1 MPLSKSDFENFLL
14 EAVDESLSSLGES
27 SKQAIYYHLEK
38 SFNVKKQEIPLKVE
52 AFIAALER
60 IFGLGADFIES
71 LIMAR
76 LDEKVEMSPKWHVSR
91 ELKLTEYVAV
101 AKQSFIGKKSVTV
114 EVKMDQCEQIETES

>member
-1 MPLSKSDFENFLL
+1 MSKSDFENFLL

-38 SFNVKKQEIPLKVE
+38 SFNVKKQEIPIKVE

-71 LIMAR
+71 LIMVR
-76 LDEKVEMSPKWHVSR
+76 LNEKVETSPKWHVSR

-114 EVKMDQCEQIETES
+114 EVKMDQCKQIETES